1 MTADYQHAALA
12 SLGVAMHAGLGV
24 RQGERWSEQRESLR
38 TLMSSLSGMRLTVQG
53 LVPSAAA
60 NERRLPPARPHYP
73 DRGFRALVCC
83 HRTRRRHSLTCC
95 MSSVGEMH
103 IVQKN
108 KKGLSKFLPES
119 GPTSHRVVV
128 VAHRAFRSTANL
140 FARSSR
146 KSSGHGSWAAG
157 AAGNQQTCY
166 SKIVYP
172 ACPYIVHE
180 PE

>member
-73 DRGFRALVCC
+73 DRGFRALVLPQNTTQAQPHVLHVLC
-83 HRTRRRHSLTCC
+83 RRNAHCTKKQKRA
-95 MSSVGEMH
+95 
-103 IVQKN
+103 VQIP
-108 KKGLSKFLPES
+108 SES